1 MSIFPSR
8 IYLQSRYF
16 RCKNNFPFRWGTKKR
31 DLKVGGKVTYIHA
44 EGYNEVKPF
53 LNSYTANLLNVFLI
67 DLLFVFN
74 SIHLIEICHI
84 WLKCIIFVCNV
95 LYWTAMYYIW
105 LHVMHYIWL
114 KCIIIGM
121 YFRGTNHTSVRPTT
135 LRLNPAYEL
144 YYKEL
149 FRGISQ
155 AFAPF
160 LLMSFLN
167 GRIIFK
173 MTEYKKI
180 TSTRV
185 MTLKY
190 FQPIFNL

>member
-1 MSIFPSR
+1 
-8 IYLQSRYF
+8 
-16 RCKNNFPFRWGTKKR
+16 
-31 DLKVGGKVTYIHA
+31 
-44 EGYNEVKPF
+44 
-53 LNSYTANLLNVFLI
+53 
-67 DLLFVFN
+67 
-74 SIHLIEICHI
+74 
-84 WLKCIIFVCNV
+84 
-95 LYWTAMYYIW
+95 
-105 LHVMHYIWL
+105 
-114 KCIIIGM
+114 M

-185 MTLKY
+185 MALKY